1 MSYRAMPYI
10 VDSFANQPSSRSR
23 GTTAVERLRRAR
35 KSLNSYNV
43 KRQRIGEEAECSCTN
58 SRARFQLNPD
68 DVSRTLGAKL
78 PPARSSEATAAAAL
92 RTHDDVCSALPAAG
106 YTDRVFEAL
115 HAVSGAEGSLDGRL
129 TDVGRKNLSC
139 CRRTIHIESRPVQ
152 SCLNCHSLL
161 ALDHLLLCLASRRQ
175 HGQNYQRY
183 VFLFHK

>member
-1 MSYRAMPYI
+1 MVTRLKGSESANDLNARAQTRERISVEIRMTYRA
-10 VDSFANQPSSRSR
+10 RW
-23 GTTAVERLRRAR
+23 AR
-35 KSLNSYNV
+35 
-43 KRQRIGEEAECSCTN
+43 Q
-58 SRARFQLNPD
+58 
-68 DVSRTLGAKL
+68 L
-78 PPARSSEATAAAAL
+78 PPPRSSEAAAAAAL

-115 HAVSGAEGSLDGRL
+115 HAVSGAEGSLDRRL
-129 TDVGRKNLSC
+129 ADVRRKNLSC
-139 CRRTIHIESRPVQ
+139 CRRTIHIESRPIQ

>member
-1 MSYRAMPYI
+1 MVILAKIELVKLVFISMRLLNALSKDDLSGVIHCRRGNAYRTFRAMSYRAMPYI

-129 TDVGRKNLSC
+129 TDVRRKNLSC
-139 CRRTIHIESRPVQ
+139 CR
-152 SCLNCHSLL
+152 
-161 ALDHLLLCLASRRQ
+161 
-175 HGQNYQRY
+175 
-183 VFLFHK
+183 